1 MTQKIIWNLD
11 EIKETQN
18 KRLYHLDDIKVV
30 TNLKNIKGVLTKIMG
45 DTKLGMK
52 YTDSLNIAIKLL
64 TSKEVTLLT
73 KNFSVSA
80 QNVNEGVA
88 IDVFYNKTGD
98 LIESFEIDSE
108 DIIEGDIESQTAGE
122 A

>member
-1 MTQKIIWNLD
+1 M
-11 EIKETQN
+11 
-18 KRLYHLDDIKVV
+18 DDIKVV
-30 TNLKNIKGVLTKIMG
+30 TNLKNIKGVLNKIMG

-52 YTDSLNIAIKLL
+52 YTESLDIAIKLL

-73 KNFSVSA
+73 KHFSVSA
-80 QNVNEGVA
+80 QNINEGVA

-98 LIESFEIDSE
+98 IIESFEIDSQ

>member
-18 KRLYHLDDIKVV
+18 KRPYHLDDIKVV

-98 LIESFEIDSE
+98 LIESFEIDLE